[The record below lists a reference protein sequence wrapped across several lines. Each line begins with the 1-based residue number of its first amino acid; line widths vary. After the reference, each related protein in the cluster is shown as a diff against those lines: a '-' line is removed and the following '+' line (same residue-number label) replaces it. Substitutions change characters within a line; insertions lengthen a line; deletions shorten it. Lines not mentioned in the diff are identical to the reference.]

1 MKAAIRKLAASL
13 IILSLASGPG
23 CAPVPSRPAAGHLKP
38 APTVSG
44 IPGTVIGLPVVPPPQ
59 PAHKAATYSLVVTD
73 VPVKELLFSMARDA
87 HINIDIHPDL
97 KGQVTLNALDQTVA
111 QILERIAA
119 QVPIR
124 YRFDDKLLIV
134 EPDKPYLQTY
144 RIDYVNLTRSSKSSN
159 SIATQ
164 IASTGQSAVAGGSGS
179 SSASSGSGSSSGN
192 NSVTE
197 VSSHSENPF
206 WETLRSNITALL
218 GLNAD
223 KTAGESAVII
233 NRASGMLT
241 VRATQRQQQRVR
253 SYIGMLMDN
262 AQRQVLIEATVV
274 EVQLKNDY
282 QLGVDW
288 SRLADRATGLSLT
301 QSLLGTNL
309 ANPPNFVL
317 NFAKK
322 SDTAGNI
329 SATVKLLQEFGNVK
343 VLSSPK
349 IMAINNQTAL
359 LKVVDNLVYFTIEAD
374 TTLSQTISQTTFT
387 TTPHS
392 VPVGFVMSVT
402 PQIGKDQNV
411 TMNVRPTIS
420 RVIGFV
426 NDPNPALAQNNIDSR
441 VPQIQVREMESVLRI
456 HSGQV
461 AVLGGL
467 IQDSIDLSDSGLPG
481 LSRIKGIG
489 NAFNY
494 RNNKIKK
501 TELVIFLRPRVITN
515 LHAPLDVYAEYL
527 PKPGQ
532 PLAPAHANSREV
544 WQ

>member
-1 MKAAIRKLAASL
+1 MNALIMKVVSSV
-13 IILSLASGPG
+13 IIATLVIVQG
-23 CAPVPSRPAAGHLKP
+23 CAPTPSRPASGHLKP
-38 APTVSG
+38 APITSG
-44 IPGTVIGLPVVPPPQ
+44 IPGTVSGLPIVPPPK
-59 PAHKAATYSLVVTD
+59 PAHKASTYSLVVTD

-87 HINIDIHPDL
+87 HLNIDIHPGL
-97 KGQVTLNALDQTVA
+97 KGQVTLNALDQTVP

-124 YRFDDKLLIV
+124 YHFDNELLVI
-134 EPDKPYLQTY
+134 EPDKPYLQMY

-164 IASTGQSAVAGGSGS
+164 IASTGQSAVEGSDSNNS
-179 SSASSGSGSSSGN
+179 STGSSSGN

-197 VSSHSENPF
+197 VTSLSENPF
-206 WETLRSNITALL
+206 WETLRRNIINLL
-218 GLNAD
+218 GLGSD
-223 KTAGESAVII
+223 KGAGEANVIVNRSAGIL
-233 NRASGMLT
+233 S
-241 VRATQRQQQRVR
+241 VRAPQHQQQLVR
-253 SYIGMLMDN
+253 TYIDRLMN
-262 AQRQVLIEATVV
+262 SAQRQVLIEATVV

-282 QLGVDW
+282 QFGVDW

-301 QSLLGTNL
+301 QGLLGTNL
-309 ANPPNFVL
+309 ANAPHFIL
-317 NFAKK
+317 SFGKK
-322 SDTAGNI
+322 SDTAGDI
-329 SATVKLLQEFGNVK
+329 SSTVKMLQEFGNVK

-374 TTLSQTISQTTFT
+374 TTLSQTVSQTTFT

-392 VPVGFVMSVT
+392 VPIGFVMSVT

-426 NDPNPALAQNNIDSR
+426 NDPNPALAQSNIDSK

-456 HSGQV
+456 HSGQT

-467 IQDSIDLSDSGLPG
+467 IQDSIDLSDRGLPG

-494 RNNKIKK
+494 RDNKIKK

-532 PLAPAHANSREV
+532 PLAPAHANDSEV

>member
-1 MKAAIRKLAASL
+1 
-13 IILSLASGPG
+13 
-23 CAPVPSRPAAGHLKP
+23 
-38 APTVSG
+38 
-44 IPGTVIGLPVVPPPQ
+44 
-59 PAHKAATYSLVVTD
+59 
-73 VPVKELLFSMARDA
+73 
-87 HINIDIHPDL
+87 
-97 KGQVTLNALDQTVA
+97 
-111 QILERIAA
+111 
-119 QVPIR
+119 
-124 YRFDDKLLIV
+124 
-134 EPDKPYLQTY
+134 
-144 RIDYVNLTRSSKSSN
+144 
-159 SIATQ
+159 
-164 IASTGQSAVAGGSGS
+164 
-179 SSASSGSGSSSGN
+179 
-192 NSVTE
+192 
-197 VSSHSENPF
+197 
-206 WETLRSNITALL
+206 
-218 GLNAD
+218 
-223 KTAGESAVII
+223 
-233 NRASGMLT
+233 MLT
-241 VRATQRQQQRVR
+241 VRATQRQQQMIR
-253 SYIGMLMDN
+253 SYLGQLMDN

-282 QLGVDW
+282 QMGVDW

-309 ANPPNFVL
+309 VNPPNFVL

-374 TTLSQTISQTTFT
+374 TTLSQTVSQTTFT

-392 VPVGFVMSVT
+392 VSVGFVMSVT

-441 VPQIQVREMESVLRI
+441 VPQIQVREMESVLRV

-532 PLAPAHANSREV
+532 PLAPAHANAREV
-544 WQ
+544 WR